1 MDYDAK
7 FDTTFVFDGNESMEQ
22 CCNISSVND
31 GFVENEELFFVQLTS
46 VMMLVDI
53 PIPSAQVNIRDND
66 SELYQPICLLPIKIY
81 LQGYCYSSLI
91 PVTQLVKVL
100 MKYKCV

>member
-1 MDYDAK
+1 MDYDAN
-7 FDTTFVFDGNESMEQ
+7 FETTLVFGGNESTIQ

-46 VMMLVDI
+46 MMMLVDI

-66 SELYQPICLLPIKIY
+66 GELY
-81 LQGYCYSSLI
+81 
-91 PVTQLVKVL
+91 
-100 MKYKCV
+100 